1 MITLR
6 FVSHPGPFDL
16 LVKAAQLGYWASH
29 VDALLPDGN
38 FISSRFWDGVQIR
51 PPDYDAGK
59 FSREQWF
66 SIIAT
71 KDEEAKFYGFLH
83 DQVGK
88 PYDALAIVSFL
99 FWRDWQAA
107 DSWFCSELPA
117 AALSACGLFPKMLAV
132 GFNRITPRDLAL
144 ITSALVNEAGQDDR

>member
-29 VDALLPDGN
+29 VDALMPDGN
-38 FISSRFWDGVQIR
+38 FISSRFTDGVQIR
-51 PPDYDAGK
+51 PRDYDK
-59 FSREQWF
+59 NQFTRDQWF
-66 SIIAT
+66 NIIST
-71 KDEEAKFYGFLH
+71 KEEEAKFYDFLKA
-83 DQVGK
+83 QVGK
-88 PYDALAIVSFL
+88 PYDSLAIIAFL
-99 FWRDWQAA
+99 FSRDWQAP

-117 AALSACGLFPKMLAV
+117 AALSACGLFPKTLAV

-144 ITSALVNEAGQDDR
+144 ITSALVNEAG